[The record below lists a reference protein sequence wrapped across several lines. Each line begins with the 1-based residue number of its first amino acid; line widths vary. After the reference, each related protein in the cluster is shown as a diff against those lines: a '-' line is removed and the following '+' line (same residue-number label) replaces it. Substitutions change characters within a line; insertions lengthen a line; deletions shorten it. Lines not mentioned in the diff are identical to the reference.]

1 MSFHLK
7 DQSLLFIFGLPLL
20 FVSTLTKKTKQGG
33 GSWSLR
39 NVALM
44 ASCANEFGQVVGDEP
59 EDAFYPRCVQARGGR
74 IASAAQQDL
83 FCASSGPPPSSGVSS
98 RSSLVVFDP
107 DAAIVPRVLTYCP
120 EYSQAEGE
128 L

>member
-1 MSFHLK
+1 M
-7 DQSLLFIFGLPLL
+7 
-20 FVSTLTKKTKQGG
+20 
-33 GSWSLR
+33 R

-74 IASAAQQDL
+74 IASTAQQDL
-83 FCASSGPPPSSGVSS
+83 FCASSGPPSSSVL

-107 DAAIVPRVLTYCP
+107 DAAIIPRVLTYCP